1 MLFRSIILWIFACLS
16 AYFLKKENPN
26 VEYQFYGIAAIIGLV
41 MGGIQSMSRSTYSR
55 LLPKDSMDNTTYFSF
70 YDVLEKIAIILGT
83 FIFALLIDNYDAI
96 RLFFL
101 QECSFQLPTTSGMR
115 FAALSMSVFFAL
127 GLFFIRF
134 LKFNKISDKET
145 L

>member
-1 MLFRSIILWIFACLS
+1 
-16 AYFLKKENPN
+16 
-26 VEYQFYGIAAIIGLV
+26 
-41 MGGIQSMSRSTYSR
+41 
-55 LLPKDSMDNTTYFSF
+55 MDNTTYFSF
-70 YDVLEKIAIILGT
+70 YDVLEKDSNYFRNIY
-83 FIFALLIDNYDAI
+83 FCLLIDNYDAI

-134 LKFNKISDKET
+134 FEIQQNIRQRNFINFR
-145 L
+145 

>member
-1 MLFRSIILWIFACLS
+1 MAGILWIFACLS

-70 YDVLEKIAIILGT
+70 YDVCEKKLVDGPIPSRNRSWARARSMKAAPT
-83 FIFALLIDNYDAI
+83 E
-96 RLFFL
+96 RLSCL
-101 QECSFQLPTTSGMR
+101 ATSSIEIPSR
-115 FAALSMSVFFAL
+115 S
-127 GLFFIRF
+127 
-134 LKFNKISDKET
+134 
-145 L
+145 